1 MRITSKY
8 TKSKEILHRF
18 NWQAEAAD
26 LSIDSIKR
34 IEHGSRTMSSEN
46 FMRIVDA
53 LEIPLSYLLYEKLN
67 EIPLTELVRVV
78 IQNFSKTIVVQF
90 VFEVIG

>member
-1 MRITSKY
+1 
-8 TKSKEILHRF
+8 
-18 NWQAEAAD
+18 
-26 LSIDSIKR
+26 
-34 IEHGSRTMSSEN
+34 MSSEN